1 MQQIALTAKE
11 VNRAKVQSVLLFTDG
26 LATRGITDHAGILKE
41 MRLLQTQGIGS
52 VQMPKASDDLMS
64 SMLTHS
70 GIRKSSV
77 LVQRAFSWVTDQR
90 AVGKPIHHIDSAA
103 VEPEIQN
110 GQPNSPSRQQPIQRP
125 SKFLSSFHWA
135 KPRQPDN
142 STTWPQDTTSSP
154 IPQSVWNIWHPKSQ
168 DFQSLPEQRHVT
180 FVSVSI

>member
-77 LVQRAFSWVTDQR
+77 LVQRAFYGSLIREQWASQSITLTLQQLNQKYKMDSQ
-90 AVGKPIHHIDSAA
+90 IHHLDSNPYNAH
-103 VEPEIQN
+103 
-110 GQPNSPSRQQPIQRP
+110 PNFFPH
-125 SKFLSSFHWA
+125 FTGLS
-135 KPRQPDN
+135 PDN
-142 STTWPQDTTSSP
+142 LI
-154 IPQSVWNIWHPKSQ
+154 IPQPGPKILHRPQFLRVFGIYGIQKAKIFSHYRSKDMLHLYQ
-168 DFQSLPEQRHVT
+168 
-180 FVSVSI
+180 